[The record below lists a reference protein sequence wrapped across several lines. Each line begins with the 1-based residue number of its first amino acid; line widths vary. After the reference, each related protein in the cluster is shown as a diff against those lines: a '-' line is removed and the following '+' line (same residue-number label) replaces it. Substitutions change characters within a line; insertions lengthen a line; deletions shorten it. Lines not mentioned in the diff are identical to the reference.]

1 MIIFITIGRVI
12 TTENKNCAN
21 LIQNACETSQ
31 RKNNTKETKETL
43 SNSSLDQQSNKNKR
57 SSNHL
62 KHRSDSKKEINPNIN
77 NNNSKIRNS
86 YRHHISRN
94 SETNAEKSKESIN
107 SSSDTEIEESQK
119 TSRQQKR
126 KNRAKR
132 SRKKCSQSSES
143 DAPDASSEEI
153 GPQPPQTPDS
163 VRGSDENIF
172 SPEVD
177 FDQSLIDVN
186 KVKDSDSKCSNN
198 NTNEDNF
205 DDSNKVIDSE
215 SKSDLVQ
222 VSVSA
227 LTSTATVISS
237 VKCAETSQSSTT
249 SSSESTISTTKT
261 NNIPVISNLLVKS
274 ETISSQAV
282 KSNQLSIEQKDKNP
296 NKVDCNAPQMV
307 PIMCSLDEQLN
318 TSKPND
324 SKGLPHNDINSE
336 KKIDVNNKSPNLKS
350 ASISSVKTDS
360 CSNKTISELNDLKSS
375 NLSLALDRHES
386 VTVYRDPNL
395 ANKQIIRHIES
406 LQHLPHGLMHSVTST
421 TASSVTNAPEF
432 SRLPPTSQARACQP
446 SILPPAS
453 GSSMSQ
459 QYKLTTP
466 AIHSHPPPQSH
477 ILSAGPHDPQLFRH
491 LMPMVS
497 GFNAPPIDVIWQQK
511 NYPHL
516 SPISSSTTWGA
527 FNEQMRAQI
536 LHHESDKQQGIR
548 IERFLIKIFITKH
561 LY

>member
-1 MIIFITIGRVI
+1 M
-12 TTENKNCAN
+12 
-21 LIQNACETSQ
+21 
-31 RKNNTKETKETL
+31 
-43 SNSSLDQQSNKNKR
+43 
-57 SSNHL
+57 
-62 KHRSDSKKEINPNIN
+62 
-77 NNNSKIRNS
+77 
-86 YRHHISRN
+86 
-94 SETNAEKSKESIN
+94 
-107 SSSDTEIEESQK
+107 
-119 TSRQQKR
+119 
-126 KNRAKR
+126 
-132 SRKKCSQSSES
+132 
-143 DAPDASSEEI
+143 
-153 GPQPPQTPDS
+153 
-163 VRGSDENIF
+163 
-172 SPEVD
+172 
-177 FDQSLIDVN
+177 IDVN

-198 NTNEDNF
+198 NTNCDNF

-237 VKCAETSQSSTT
+237 VKCVETSQSCTT

-261 NNIPVISNLLVKS
+261 NNIPVISKS

-324 SKGLPHNDINSE
+324 SKGSPHNDINSE

-360 CSNKTISELNDLKSS
+360 CSNKTTSELNDLKSS

-406 LQHLPHGLMHSVTST
+406 LQHLQHGLMHSVTST

-432 SRLPPTSQARACQP
+432 SRLPPTSQVRTSQP

-466 AIHSHPPPQSH
+466 NIHSHPPPQSH

-491 LMPMVS
+491 LMPTHPMMP
-497 GFNAPPIDVIWQQK
+497 GFNTPPIDVIWQQK

-516 SPISSSTTWGA
+516 SPLSSNTTWGA

-536 LHHESDKQQGIR
+536 LHESDKQQGIR
-548 IERFLIKIFITKH
+548 IERFVF
-561 LY
+561 